1 MNSMETTK
9 DERMV
14 PTVEELTDKIKKR
27 RRALASAIYVV
38 VLGRWW
44 IQTKKWRKEKQSIR
58 YVNLF

>member
-1 MNSMETTK
+1 METTK

-38 VLGRWW
+38 VLGR
-44 IQTKKWRKEKQSIR
+44 
-58 YVNLF
+58 